1 MEKNFIFK
9 QSLVAARRSELAYW
23 VFQKNKFFPIAII
36 HETPKLL
43 EISRFRG
50 NKEMDKNI
58 IEAYKKFLGCS

>member
-23 VFQKNKFFPIAII
+23 VFQKNKFFPIANIQ
-36 HETPKLL
+36 ETPKLL

>member
-9 QSLVAARRSELAYW
+9 QSLLAARRSELAYW

-36 HETPKLL
+36 QETPILL

-50 NKEMDKNI
+50 NKEMDKII